1 MQFKKCEAIESI
13 AVKLTKER
21 LLWFLKKPEQPLF
34 RKPLNLKKRFQA

>member
-21 LLWFLKKPEQPLF
+21 LLWFLKKARATSLS
-34 RKPLNLKKRFQA
+34 KTA